1 MEESMMKRIIGTMT
15 AIASAIIMLATVQV
29 TAMAAPQAKDAQPPA
44 QGAAPAQGEA
54 PKGGQA
60 PKDGEQPPEMPDA
73 SGAAST
79 GEAPEKPEGEAP
91 KEEPKDGEKPLA
103 DADMT
108 TLLENLLEEIEALDD
123 EDVKENITALYD
135 AFVDALEAE
144 QAAIDA
150 ESDEDTLAEVKQA
163 VEDARAALQSALEE
177 AGIDFDLEP
186 KTGDEAPKAI
196 EDGEELSEE
205 IAPKDAEPA
214 VNEDGS
220 ADESVEKTSPIKKI
234 GNAIKSFFNK
244 LFKKSE

>member
-1 MEESMMKRIIGTMT
+1 MMKRIIGTMT

>member
-1 MEESMMKRIIGTMT
+1 MKRIIGTMT

-108 TLLENLLEEIEALDD
+108 TLLENLLETIEALDD
-123 EDVKENITALYD
+123 EEVKENITELYD
-135 AFVDALEAE
+135 AFVDALDAE

-196 EDGEELSEE
+196 EDGGELSEE

>member
-1 MEESMMKRIIGTMT
+1 MMKRIIGTMT

-44 QGAAPAQGEA
+44 QGAAPVQGEA

-108 TLLENLLEEIEALDD
+108 TLLENLLETIEALDD
-123 EDVKENITALYD
+123 EDVKENITELYD
-135 AFVDALEAE
+135 AFVDALDAE

>member
-1 MEESMMKRIIGTMT
+1 MMKRIIGTMT

-108 TLLENLLEEIEALDD
+108 TLLENLLETIEALDD
-123 EDVKENITALYD
+123 EEVKENITELYD
-135 AFVDALEAE
+135 AFVDALDAE

>member
-1 MEESMMKRIIGTMT
+1 MMKRIIGTMT

-108 TLLENLLEEIEALDD
+108 TLLENLLESIEALDD
-123 EDVKENITALYD
+123 EDVKENITELYD
-135 AFVDALEAE
+135 AFVDALDAE

-196 EDGEELSEE
+196 ENGEELSEE

>member
-1 MEESMMKRIIGTMT
+1 MKRIIGTMT

-44 QGAAPAQGEA
+44 QGAAPVQGEA

-108 TLLENLLEEIEALDD
+108 TLLENLLETIEALDD
-123 EDVKENITALYD
+123 EEVKENITELYD
-135 AFVDALEAE
+135 AFVDALDAE

>member
-1 MEESMMKRIIGTMT
+1 MMKRIIGTMT

-44 QGAAPAQGEA
+44 QGAAPAQSEA

-60 PKDGEQPPEMPDA
+60 PKEGEQPPEMPDA

-91 KEEPKDGEKPLA
+91 KEEPKDGKKLLA

-108 TLLENLLEEIEALDD
+108 TLLENLLETIEALDD
-123 EDVKENITALYD
+123 EDVKENITELYD
-135 AFVDALEAE
+135 AFVDALDAE

>member
-1 MEESMMKRIIGTMT
+1 MMKRIIGTMT

-44 QGAAPAQGEA
+44 QGAAPVQGEA

-108 TLLENLLEEIEALDD
+108 TLLENLLEAIEALDD
-123 EDVKENITALYD
+123 EDVKENITELYD
-135 AFVDALEAE
+135 AFVDALDAE
-144 QAAIDA
+144 QAVIDA

-244 LFKKSE
+244 LFKKSINN

>member
-1 MEESMMKRIIGTMT
+1 MMKRIIGTMT

-108 TLLENLLEEIEALDD
+108 TLLENLLEAIEALDD
-123 EDVKENITALYD
+123 EDVKENITELYD
-135 AFVDALEAE
+135 AFVDALDAE

-186 KTGDEAPKAI
+186 KTGDEAPEAI
-196 EDGEELSEE
+196 ENGEELSEE

-244 LFKKSE
+244 LFKKSINN

>member
-1 MEESMMKRIIGTMT
+1 MKRIIGTMT

-44 QGAAPAQGEA
+44 QGAAPVQGEA

-91 KEEPKDGEKPLA
+91 KEEPEDGEKPLA

-108 TLLENLLEEIEALDD
+108 TLLENLLETIEALDD
-123 EDVKENITALYD
+123 EDVKENITELYD
-135 AFVDALEAE
+135 AFVDALDTE

>member
-1 MEESMMKRIIGTMT
+1 MKRIIGTMT

>member
-1 MEESMMKRIIGTMT
+1 MMKRIIGTMT

-44 QGAAPAQGEA
+44 QGAAPVQGEA

-91 KEEPKDGEKPLA
+91 KEEPQDGEKPLA

-108 TLLENLLEEIEALDD
+108 TLLENLLETIEALDD
-123 EDVKENITALYD
+123 EDVKENITELYD
-135 AFVDALEAE
+135 AFVDALDTE

>member
-1 MEESMMKRIIGTMT
+1 MMKRIIGTMT
-15 AIASAIIMLATVQV
+15 AIASVIIMLATVQV

-44 QGAAPAQGEA
+44 QGAAPVQGEA

-108 TLLENLLEEIEALDD
+108 TLLENLLETIEALDD
-123 EDVKENITALYD
+123 EDVKENITELYD
-135 AFVDALEAE
+135 AFVDALDAE

>member
-1 MEESMMKRIIGTMT
+1 MMKRIIGTMT

-108 TLLENLLEEIEALDD
+108 TLLENLLETIEALDD
-123 EDVKENITALYD
+123 EEVKENITELYD
-135 AFVDALEAE
+135 AFVDAL
-144 QAAIDA
+144 
-150 ESDEDTLAEVKQA
+150 
-163 VEDARAALQSALEE
+163 
-177 AGIDFDLEP
+177 
-186 KTGDEAPKAI
+186 
-196 EDGEELSEE
+196 
-205 IAPKDAEPA
+205 DAEPA

>member
-1 MEESMMKRIIGTMT
+1 MMKRIIGTMT

-44 QGAAPAQGEA
+44 QGAAPVQGEA

-108 TLLENLLEEIEALDD
+108 TLLENLLEAIEALDD
-123 EDVKENITALYD
+123 EDVKENITELYD
-135 AFVDALEAE
+135 AFVDALDAE

>member
-1 MEESMMKRIIGTMT
+1 MMKRIIGTMT

-44 QGAAPAQGEA
+44 QGAAPVQGEA

-108 TLLENLLEEIEALDD
+108 TLLENLLEAIEALDD
-123 EDVKENITALYD
+123 EDVKENITELYD
-135 AFVDALEAE
+135 AFVDALDAE

-196 EDGEELSEE
+196 ENGEELSEE

>member
-1 MEESMMKRIIGTMT
+1 MMKRIIGTMT

-44 QGAAPAQGEA
+44 QGAVPTQSEA

-60 PKDGEQPPEMPDA
+60 PKEGEQPPEMPDA

-108 TLLENLLEEIEALDD
+108 TLLENLLEAIEALDD
-123 EDVKENITALYD
+123 EDVKENITELYD
-135 AFVDALEAE
+135 AFVDALDAE

>member
-1 MEESMMKRIIGTMT
+1 MMKRIIGTMT

-44 QGAAPAQGEA
+44 QGAATAQGEA

-91 KEEPKDGEKPLA
+91 K
-103 DADMT
+103 
-108 TLLENLLEEIEALDD
+108 
-123 EDVKENITALYD
+123 
-135 AFVDALEAE
+135 
-144 QAAIDA
+144 
-150 ESDEDTLAEVKQA
+150 
-163 VEDARAALQSALEE
+163 
-177 AGIDFDLEP
+177 
-186 KTGDEAPKAI
+186 AI
-196 EDGEELSEE
+196 EDGEELSEV

>member
-1 MEESMMKRIIGTMT
+1 MMKRIIGTMT

-44 QGAAPAQGEA
+44 QGAAPTQSEA

-60 PKDGEQPPEMPDA
+60 PKEGEQPPEMPDA

-108 TLLENLLEEIEALDD
+108 TLLENLLEAIEALDD
-123 EDVKENITALYD
+123 EDVKENITELYD
-135 AFVDALEAE
+135 AFVDALDAE

>member
-1 MEESMMKRIIGTMT
+1 MMKRIIGTMT

-108 TLLENLLEEIEALDD
+108 TLLENLLETIEALDD
-123 EDVKENITALYD
+123 EEVKENITELYD
-135 AFVDALEAE
+135 AFVDALDAE

-186 KTGDEAPKAI
+186 KAGDEAPKAI

-244 LFKKSE
+244 LFKKSINN

>member
-1 MEESMMKRIIGTMT
+1 MMKRIIGTMT

-44 QGAAPAQGEA
+44 QGAAPVQGEA

-108 TLLENLLEEIEALDD
+108 TLLENLLETIEALDD
-123 EDVKENITALYD
+123 EEVKENITELYD
-135 AFVDALEAE
+135 AFVDALDAE

>member
-1 MEESMMKRIIGTMT
+1 MMKRIIGTMT

-44 QGAAPAQGEA
+44 QGAAPVQGEA

-108 TLLENLLEEIEALDD
+108 TLLENLLEAIEALDD
-123 EDVKENITALYD
+123 EDVKENITELYD
-135 AFVDALEAE
+135 AFVDALDAE

-205 IAPKDAEPA
+205 ITPKDAEPA